1 MKKMLV
7 IALFV
12 TLFTSAAMAD
22 GGGLPPVKPPKA
34 QPARAIKTVPYL
46 VADGG
51 GLPPV
56 KPPKALPS
64 LQASPVV
71 IVADGGGLPPV
82 KPPKAV

>member
-7 IALFV
+7 SASFV
-12 TLFTSAAMAD
+12 MLFTAAAMAD

-34 QPARAIKTVPYL
+34 QPPKAITAVPYL

-64 LQASPVV
+64 LQAVPVV
-71 IVADGGGLPPV
+71 VVADGGGLPPV